1 MIALQ
6 RSNEQGV
13 KLSSLA
19 SSWAPFVIHACGFLK
34 QSGAVGMV
42 LPAEL
47 LSSNY
52 AGPVRAYLLE
62 HFKRVEVHLFEHA
75 VFPDVEEEVVVLLA
89 TGFLRGPSAGV
100 HIAQHHSLE
109 MRLTAEPVFC
119 SATGLG
125 RWPLG
130 ETGSRAAALL
140 SELEHMVPL
149 NAWGDV
155 RLGAVTGA
163 NQYFCL
169 TGSEIEE
176 CGLSKRDLVR
186 VCPAGSSHLRQLR
199 LDEDELDELDRK
211 EQSTYLFFP
220 EDEDKP
226 TPAAQ
231 AYLARGVEL
240 GVDQRYKCRT
250 RKVWWRVPGV
260 GLCDIFVTYMNG
272 AGPNL
277 CENAANVAFLNS
289 VHGLTLKESVRDL
302 GRRVLP
308 IVYLSSVSQLSAEV
322 YGRAY
327 GGGILK
333 LEPREAA
340 RTLVPDAESS
350 QLLERGMLSQE
361 DRIDSLLL
369 AGERER
375 ATEMVD
381 VVLEEC
387 GIIEAGTNR
396 EASLLL
402 SALRNRRANRSSGK
416 EKSYAR

>member
-1 MIALQ
+1 
-6 RSNEQGV
+6 
-13 KLSSLA
+13 
-19 SSWAPFVIHACGFLK
+19 
-34 QSGAVGMV
+34 
-42 LPAEL
+42 
-47 LSSNY
+47 
-52 AGPVRAYLLE
+52 
-62 HFKRVEVHLFEHA
+62 
-75 VFPDVEEEVVVLLA
+75 
-89 TGFLRGPSAGV
+89 
-100 HIAQHHSLE
+100 
-109 MRLTAEPVFC
+109 
-119 SATGLG
+119 
-125 RWPLG
+125 
-130 ETGSRAAALL
+130 
-140 SELEHMVPL
+140 
-149 NAWGDV
+149 
-155 RLGAVTGA
+155 VTGA

-260 GLCDIFVTYMNG
+260 GSCDIFVTYMNG

-402 SALRNRRANRSSGK
+402 SALRNRRANRSSRK